1 MACLDPNSSL
11 VPTFPGRSCFI
22 SLYHV
27 WKAGMKI
34 ILSLC
39 LLNVTIVPGLE
50 SQADHRSKQNWLYLY
65 HSSNASSGVCKQNPG
80 WKVDQ
85 ILDDSFAFPFAQTQ
99 KHSTRNSLN
108 LFNLFMYLFMNVM
121 QPLRTESTW
130 NNWWVNIRTEFE
142 IQVDTLYLLLRVALF
157 QNT

>member
-1 MACLDPNSSL
+1 MVCLDPNSSL

-39 LLNVTIVPGLE
+39 LLNVTIVPGSE

-99 KHSTRNSLN
+99 KHSTRNSLK
-108 LFNLFMYLFMNVM
+108 LFIYLCIYLWMWCRLFEQN
-121 QPLRTESTW
+121 QP
-130 NNWWVNIRTEFE
+130 E
-142 IQVDTLYLLLRVALF
+142 ITGGLTSEQSLKF
-157 QNT
+157 KWIHCISS